1 MSLWTHCWGPFEAL
15 EGPTQVRACGFFG
28 CGVDPSEF
36 GVVSH
41 VGPAQFREAVCRSG
55 EAPGPEK
62 VTPLP
67 SGSSQPMVGA
77 LVKDGHLTDL
87 FFECLL
93 CTRLSAMWS

>member
-28 CGVDPSEF
+28 CGVGPSEF

-41 VGPAQFREAVCRSG
+41 VGPAQFRAAVCRSW

-67 SGSSQPMVGA
+67 SGVHSLWGGIGERRTFHRSF
-77 LVKDGHLTDL
+77 L
-87 FFECLL
+87 
-93 CTRLSAMWS
+93 